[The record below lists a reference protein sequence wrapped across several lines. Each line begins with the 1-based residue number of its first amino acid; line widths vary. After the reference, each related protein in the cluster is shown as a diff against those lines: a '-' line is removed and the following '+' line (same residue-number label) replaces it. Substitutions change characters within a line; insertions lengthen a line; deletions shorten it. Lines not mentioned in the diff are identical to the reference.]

1 MDYSIQKKI
10 YSKLIQ
16 KFLGWIL
23 MCIKTISQKFTSQLF
38 YLTHLMSWRGVSNS
52 GLDILSDYGYLMS
65 SRTYYNHSKLHR
77 KKHDQLINEVIR
89 SDKPKVFWID
99 NFNKKQKHSL
109 IQSKTVS
116 VLNWT
121 GIGISLPE
129 IQIQNE
135 ETIFTGLPNNI
146 LTKNFLEKFFN
157 DMEPIFK
164 NDEFHYFNYYKSS
177 IVLSSITTCNLKPLQ
192 SNEII
197 SQTDINNML
206 RTKSGII

>member
-1 MDYSIQKKI
+1 M
-10 YSKLIQ
+10 
-16 KFLGWIL
+16 
-23 MCIKTISQKFTSQLF
+23 
-38 YLTHLMSWRGVSNS
+38 
-52 GLDILSDYGYLMS
+52 
-65 SRTYYNHSKLHR
+65 
-77 KKHDQLINEVIR
+77 INKVIR

-177 IVLSSITTCNLKPLQ
+177 IVLSSITTYNLKPLQ

-197 SQTDINNML
+197 SQTDINNIL